1 MSDSALR
8 IESLSVTYPNGF
20 EALSDVSFSVPVD
33 AAVGIVG
40 ASGCGKSTLIRAI
53 LGLLPEGCHVSG
65 EITVGGHD
73 VLHADHAIMRAWRG
87 RLIGYVGQDPFGA
100 CDPLRSVR
108 HHIEEAW
115 YVHRLR
121 PPADAVS
128 EGLTSLGVAD
138 PARRASQRPHQWSGG
153 MLQRATTVAAT
164 AHRPLITLADEPT
177 SALDTDLGDGS
188 LILLRKSCR
197 SLLLV
202 SHDLASVARHTDQLV
217 VFDRGRVVEAG
228 QAQALL
234 SSPRSTV
241 TRSLLESSNPQPLRR
256 SPVSA
261 PAAVEL
267 RSVSKEYAVAGHR
280 TPVIV
285 DADLTIHR
293 GEIVG
298 VVGPS
303 GSGKSTLL
311 RLLSGQERPDG
322 GDVLTEGEPLWRG
335 PRQRS
340 PRVPRRGWIMP
351 VFQDPVTSLDPRWP
365 LWRTITEPLVL
376 RGGRLSR
383 SQRRQHAA
391 AALEK
396 VGLGH
401 INVTRTPGSLSVGE
415 CQRVAIVRAV
425 IANPGLIVADEP
437 TASLDVE
444 AAANI
449 ASFLRAL
456 ADEGAAVLVVSHDEQ
471 RLRSYADRV
480 LRMREGKVT

>member
-1 MSDSALR
+1 MR
-8 IESLSVTYPNGF
+8 YPNGF
-20 EALSDVSFSVPVD
+20 QAIEDVSFSVPVD

-53 LGLLPEGCHVSG
+53 LGLLPAGSHVSG

-73 VLHADHAIMRAWRG
+73 VLRADPATMRAWRG
-87 RLIGYVGQDPFGA
+87 RLIGYVGQDPYSA

-108 HHIEEAW
+108 HHIEQAW

-128 EGLTSLGVAD
+128 EGLSSLGVTD
-138 PARRASQRPHQWSGG
+138 PARRAGQRPHQWSGG

-164 AHRPLITLADEPT
+164 AHHPLITLADEPT
-177 SALDTDLGDGS
+177 NALDADLADGS
-188 LILLRKSCR
+188 LTLLRKSCR

-202 SHDLASVARHTDQLV
+202 SHDLASVARHADHLV
-217 VFDRGRVVEAG
+217 VLGRGRVAEAG
-228 QAQALL
+228 EARALL
-234 SSPRSTV
+234 TSPRSTV
-241 TRSLLESSNPQPLRR
+241 TKSLLAASDPQPLRR
-256 SPVSA
+256 PPVGA
-261 PAAVEL
+261 PAAIEL
-267 RSVSKEYAVAGHR
+267 RSVSKEYTIAGRR
-280 TPVIV
+280 TPVI
-285 DADLTIHR
+285 AETDLTVRR
-293 GEIVG
+293 GEVVG

-311 RLLSGQERPDG
+311 RLLSGQERPDS
-322 GDVLTEGEPLWRG
+322 GDVLAEGEPLWRG
-335 PRQRS
+335 ARQRS
-340 PRVPRRGWIMP
+340 PRVPRRGWVMP
-351 VFQDPVTSLDPRWP
+351 VFQDPVTSLDPRRP

-376 RGGRLSR
+376 RGERLGRA
-383 SQRRQHAA
+383 QRRRRAA
-391 AALEK
+391 AALEQ

-401 INVTRTPGSLSVGE
+401 IDVTRKPGSLSVGE

-444 AAANI
+444 SAATI
-449 ASFLRAL
+449 ASLLRAL
-456 ADEGAAVLVVSHDEQ
+456 ADEGAAVLVVSHDER

-480 LRMREGKVT
+480 LRMPAPAGVRTGDAEAGRP